1 MSFFEVRRCILTD
14 VPLPHHGCISAFLG
28 PYAAALAASLSVGAV
43 WPGALLQP
51 WLPRCLSAL
60 FGPAL
65 LQPWL
70 PRCLSAPFGPHCCSP
85 GCRVVCWRRWPALLQ
100 PWLPRC
106 LSAPCGPRCCSPGC
120 FVDEL
125 TWHTLSG
132 PCEHWASACLSLRVA
147 AMFAHLSVSALGCRC
162 LLVLATFPSIS
173 STTLKF
179 LFRAGIGSFH
189 PVQTLT
195 SIVFARR
202 SIYRAGTR
210 FVSFAPPARSSCR
223 TSNPVTSILILVG
236 ETNVFVLKS
245 VIGNFIL
252 RRSPF
257 A

>member
-1 MSFFEVRRCILTD
+1 M
-14 VPLPHHGCISAFLG
+14 G
-28 PYAAALAASLSVGAV
+28 ASRHFWARM
-43 WPGALLQP
+43 LQP
-51 WLPRCLSAL
+51 WLPRCLSVP

-65 LQPWL
+65 CCSPG
-70 PRCLSAPFGPHCCSP
+70 CLVVCRRRLGPHCCSP
-85 GCRVVCWRRWPALLQ
+85 GCLVVCRRRLARIVAALAAALSVGAVWPALLQ

-125 TWHTLSG
+125 TRHTLSG

-179 LFRAGIGSFH
+179 LFRAGIGSIH
-189 PVQTLT
+189 PVQTRT

>member
-1 MSFFEVRRCILTD
+1 M
-14 VPLPHHGCISAFLG
+14 
-28 PYAAALAASLSVGAV
+28 
-43 WPGALLQP
+43 
-51 WLPRCLSAL
+51 
-60 FGPAL
+60 
-65 LQPWL
+65 
-70 PRCLSAPFGPHCCSP
+70 APFG
-85 GCRVVCWRRWPALLQ
+85 PALLQ

-125 TWHTLSG
+125 TRHTLSG

-179 LFRAGIGSFH
+179 LFRAGIGSIH
-189 PVQTLT
+189 PVQTRT

-202 SIYRAGTR
+202 SIYRAGAR